1 MWHFKRK
8 MQILFPLELL
18 SLLSA
23 NCRFL
28 KIGLSERW
36 KTPIAQPPKD
46 VRKDLPVSHEKGQK
60 RTACPTTAWTQ
71 CGNKVQKTKLPP
83 LAIFKNKN
91 FWVAL
96 QQTLK
101 HTRRRPEVNMSKWHG
116 SWLTPSDI
124 IGAFHS
130 PKDHPP
136 LFPLHRFP
144 HHPFLPHQSRS
155 VMWDI
160 SPSITL
166 KLVPAFPVLIGH
178 LTCENNFCGAIVCSV
193 VFKQSQ
199 RMGRGT
205 HSCHTGRCPR
215 VQNQWFSGDSC
226 LVFLSWLFFTFS
238 RRDIFS
244 DSGSGSKT
252 SSLSWSATVL
262 RMLLCE
268 YTPWHVL
275 TKTAVPSETLQCSE
289 GYSKILLW
297 SCSWGSNLQTGK
309 PNTHWNEMSVA

>member
-1 MWHFKRK
+1 MLERISQWVMRK
-8 MQILFPLELL
+8 GKKDRMSNHCLDAVWKQSTENEVALRRLYLKTRTFELL
-18 SLLSA
+18 SNKRKNTQEDDQRWTCLNGMVHGSLHQILLEPFIHPRTIPL
-23 NCRFL
+23 CFL
-28 KIGLSERW
+28 CTDFPTIPSFHIR
-36 KTPIAQPPKD
+36 A
-46 VRKDLPVSHEKGQK
+46 DLWCE
-60 RTACPTTAWTQ
+60 TF
-71 CGNKVQKTKLPP
+71 LPP
-83 LAIFKNKN
+83 SLWN
-91 FWVAL
+91 L
-96 QQTLK
+96 SQ
-101 HTRRRPEVNMSKWHG
+101 
-116 SWLTPSDI
+116 PS
-124 IGAFHS
+124 
-130 PKDHPP
+130 
-136 LFPLHRFP
+136 
-144 HHPFLPHQSRS
+144 QSS
-155 VMWDI
+155 LD
-160 SPSITL
+160 
-166 KLVPAFPVLIGH
+166 A

-193 VFKQSQ
+193 VFKQSK

-215 VQNQWFSGDSC
+215 VQNQWLSGNSC
-226 LVFLSWLFFTFS
+226 LVFLSWLFFTLS

-309 PNTHWNEMSVA
+309 PNTHWNEMSFA